1 MEVSV
6 APSKIKQTCIWMQVT
21 LAHMTIINFA
31 PFIAH
36 FSRMH
41 VFVHPEKFNRVQQ
54 YFSKQRHCT
63 RHLAIV
69 KLHKRKK
76 ERNEYEPF
84 INVQHIVHTHTHS
97 KKKYFCQQN
106 QEQKRKFTPFLF
118 NRMDTKLAMTLSYLN
133 MIVMF
138 KQIYGFL
145 GMTEIRDKNHKK
157 IERER

>member
-21 LAHMTIINFA
+21 LAHMTIMIHFA
-31 PFIAH
+31 PFIIIAH
-36 FSRMH
+36 FSGMH

-69 KLHKRKK
+69 KLYKRKK

-84 INVQHIVHTHTHS
+84 INVQHIVHTHTYS
-97 KKKYFCQQN
+97 EKLILSTKP
-106 QEQKRKFTPFLF
+106 RKFTPFLF

-133 MIVMF
+133 MIV
-138 KQIYGFL
+138 
-145 GMTEIRDKNHKK
+145 
-157 IERER
+157 

>member
-21 LAHMTIINFA
+21 LAHMTIIYFA

-76 ERNEYEPF
+76 ERIEYEPF

-97 KKKYFCQQN
+97 EKLILSTKPRKKEENLLHFCLT
-106 QEQKRKFTPFLF
+106 EWTP
-118 NRMDTKLAMTLSYLN
+118 N
-133 MIVMF
+133 
-138 KQIYGFL
+138 
-145 GMTEIRDKNHKK
+145 
-157 IERER
+157 